1 MTFWCIGDHRG
12 PELTNARAREIEA
25 SLFPIYQ
32 DDYINATFIP
42 IEEWTFLVGLH
53 IPYTFLVHS
62 RGD

>member
-1 MTFWCIGDHRG
+1 MRVC
-12 PELTNARAREIEA
+12 AREIEA

-53 IPYTFLVHS
+53 IPYASLVHS